1 MSSRRAASRRVAF
14 TLVEVLVV
22 IAIIAI
28 LVGLL
33 LPAVQ
38 QARSSAQRTQCANN
52 LKQIGL
58 ACHNS
63 HDLKGRFPPGYT
75 ASGPYVD
82 GDMDT
87 APGWGWGSYLLPFL
101 EQETVFNQIDFSKP
115 IQSSAAAQTVVAAF
129 LCPSDP
135 VPAGPFELTG
145 VTFAPVCQAG
155 PSSYAASCGP
165 DASDVADPTGLGV
178 FYRNSATRLLDITD
192 GTGQTVMI
200 GDRSWSQTRG
210 TWAGAPAGAVTRAGP
225 LNPWQTAT
233 YFPPA
238 LVLVHNNWINI
249 RTDSDGG
256 LDDFSSNHPGGV
268 NLLFADGSVRFH
280 ANVTEDGP
288 RHLDFQAMGT
298 RGGGE
303 VVPATDY

>member
-1 MSSRRAASRRVAF
+1 
-14 TLVEVLVV
+14 
-22 IAIIAI
+22 
-28 LVGLL
+28 
-33 LPAVQ
+33 
-38 QARSSAQRTQCANN
+38 
-52 LKQIGL
+52 
-58 ACHNS
+58 
-63 HDLKGRFPPGYT
+63 
-75 ASGPYVD
+75 
-82 GDMDT
+82 
-87 APGWGWGSYLLPFL
+87 LLPFL
-101 EQETVFNQIDFSKP
+101 EQETVYNQIDFSRP
-115 IQSSAAAQTVVAAF
+115 VQNSAAAQTVLAAF
-129 LCPSDP
+129 LCASDP
-135 VPAGPFELTG
+135 VPAEPFELTDI
-145 VTFAPVCQAG
+145 TFAPVCQVG
-155 PSSYAASCGP
+155 PSSYAATCGP

-238 LVLVHNNWINI
+238 LVLVHNNWVNI